1 MFCRRWPLSRTLK
14 DVGVEGGLE
23 QAVTGRKGRLSWG
36 KHFSRRLRGWA
47 SYGVWLEHQVC

>member
-1 MFCRRWPLSRTLK
+1 MK

-23 QAVTGRKGRLSWG
+23 QAVGLELAVTGRKGRLRWG